1 MKINIKTEYKSELEK
16 KIPSSIGFSEIKF
29 NWLKGALIGTC
40 LGVLAIGG
48 LNYKLHN
55 GPQKHEYAT
64 YTECFAKPTGVA
76 SYAEYRKFEFYEEDA
91 EKKLKKKYANVVVK
105 GTVLLGSELY
115 LDEDNDGK
123 VDTINTD
130 GKFIYKLFKRSEDY
144 DMNKQ
149 KFDEAD
155 KFFAKYL
162 KELKEK
168 NNTLKLQ
175 KLKIDK

>member
-1 MKINIKTEYKSELEK
+1 MKTNIKIEYKSELEK
-16 KIPSSIGFSEIKF
+16 KMPNIIEFPETKF
-29 NWLKGALIGTC
+29 NWLKGAVIGTC

-55 GPQKHEYAT
+55 GPQKHGYAT
-64 YTECFAKPTGVA
+64 YTECFAKPTGIA
-76 SYAEYRKFEFYEEDA
+76 SYAEYRKFEFYDEDI

-105 GTVLLGSELY
+105 GNFLLGAELY
-115 LDEDNDGK
+115 FDEDNDNK
-123 VDTINTD
+123 VDTIRTE
-130 GKFIYKLFKRSEDY
+130 GKFIFKLLNRPEDY
-144 DMNKQ
+144 NTNKQ

-168 NNTLKLQ
+168 K
-175 KLKIDK
+175 

>member
-1 MKINIKTEYKSELEK
+1 MKINMKTEYKSELEK
-16 KIPSSIGFSEIKF
+16 KMPDIIDFPETNF
-29 NWLKGALIGTC
+29 NWLKGALIGAC

-55 GPQKHEYAT
+55 GPQKHEYT
-64 YTECFAKPTGVA
+64 SYTECFAKPTGLF

-91 EKKLKKKYANVVVK
+91 EKNEKKRCINVIAK

-115 LDEDNDGK
+115 FDEDNDNK
-123 VDTINTD
+123 VDTIHTE
-130 GKFIYKLFKRSEDY
+130 GKFIFELFHRSEDY
-144 DMNKQ
+144 NTNKQ

-168 NNTLKLQ
+168 K
-175 KLKIDK
+175 